1 MKETNTSAVE
11 QNNESKSADQQNI
24 DNSAVQGNESPN
36 SVPYARFND
45 INKKYNAVQ
54 DELKDFKQS
63 REDERIKE
71 MEEQGQFKE
80 RNAELTSENT
90 KLKEKLAYHEGL
102 EQQERESL
110 LSNLSQDE
118 QDIYGGLSTSKLRK
132 HINSLKST
140 KSVRTDMSSPK
151 RGNPLSDKKDSDL
164 WDMEANDKKKNWLNI
179 IDRFQ
184 NKQKN

>member
-1 MKETNTSAVE
+1 MTKDNTSAVE
-11 QNNESKSADQQNI
+11 QNNETKSADTQNI
-24 DNSAVQGNESPN
+24 DNSAVQGNDSPN

-54 DELKDFKQS
+54 EELKSFKQTQ
-63 REDERIKE
+63 EDIRVKQ

-110 LSNLSQDE
+110 LSNLTQDE
-118 QDIYGGLSTSKLRK
+118 QEIYGGLSTTKLRK
-132 HINSLKST
+132 HINSLKT
-140 KSVRTDMSSPK
+140 GKSVKTDMSSPK
-151 RGNPLSDKKDSDL
+151 RGNPLSDKNDKDIWEMDQP
-164 WDMEANDKKKNWLNI
+164 DKKKNWMNI